1 MNKFMPYIPTF
12 VEMDEEPD
20 PFLFETQEEL
30 VDHPYIKKFCEDMGT
45 SHIFYRLE
53 IMVPNIL
60 MAVYDEGSFW
70 LVIGRLKSI
79 DGIDLPKLILT
90 STKTVSAGT
99 LL

>member
-12 VEMDEEPD
+12 VSLDEEPD

-30 VDHPYIKKFCEDMGT
+30 VNHPYIKKFCEDTRT

-53 IMVPNIL
+53 ISVPNIL

-70 LVIGRLKSI
+70 LVIGSLESI
-79 DGIDLPKLILT
+79 DGIDLPKLIFPKQL
-90 STKTVSAGT
+90 
-99 LL
+99 